1 MSSIYDWSLTAS
13 NNGTADESINW
24 AEGQAPSTVNGSA
37 RVMMSR
43 IKEFLLD
50 IGGAPVAAGTAN
62 TITVTVNSSF
72 TAYANGIR
80 IALRA
85 VETNTAAATLNVN
98 SIGAKPV
105 VKFTNSGEAPLAG
118 QEIQDNCIHEFIYCS
133 FLNGG
138 SGAWLL
144 VNPVVTAIPPGSTMA
159 YWGGTGSPPNGWLY
173 CDGSARSRTTY
184 SGLFAIIG
192 THYGVGDGA
201 TTFNLPDTRNEFLR
215 GVSSTL
221 TVGTKQSDEIRAHQH
236 NGTTNAAGEHTH
248 PIGVNSNSIAGLSG
262 IRAGNTGPVGY
273 LSSEPAGFHQH
284 TFTTNPTGGSET
296 RPRNIAVNWIIKT

>member
-50 IGGAPVAAGTAN
+50 IGGAPIAAGTPNA
-62 TITVTVNSSF
+62 ITVTVNSSF

-80 IALRA
+80 IACRA

-98 SIGAKPV
+98 SVGAKPI
-105 VKFTNSGEAPLAG
+105 VKFVNSGEAPLAG

-144 VNPVVTAIPPGSTMA
+144 VNPVAQAVAP
-159 YWGGTGSPPNGWLY
+159 GTGVPFFGGNLPNGWLF
-173 CDGSARSRTTY
+173 CNGDAVSRTTY
-184 SGLFAIIG
+184 SALFAAIG
-192 THYGVGDGA
+192 TTWGEGNGT
-201 TTFNLPDTRNEFLR
+201 TTFNLPNGQNHFLR
-215 GVSSTL
+215 GASGTL
-221 TVGTKQSDEIRAHQH
+221 PLGTRQSDELKSHTH
-236 NGTTNAAGEHTH
+236 TGTTSSAGGHSHSVGAAYIGSGASSNGGYILPGSNGGAQTSVDGAHAHGLTINA
-248 PIGVNSNSIAGLSG
+248 
-262 IRAGNTGPVGY
+262 
-273 LSSEPAGFHQH
+273 
-284 TFTTNPTGGSET
+284 TGGTET
-296 RPRNIAVNWIIKT
+296 RPRNIAVHWIIKT

>member
-118 QEIQDNCIHEFIYCS
+118 QEIQDNCIHEFVYCS

-138 SGAWLL
+138 AGAWLV
-144 VNPVVTAIPPGSTMA
+144 VNPVTGRAIPPGATMA
-159 YWGGTGSPPNGWLY
+159 YWGGTTGAPNGWLY
-173 CDGSARSRTTY
+173 CNGAAVSRTTY
-184 SGLFAIIG
+184 SALYGIIG
-192 THYGVGDGA
+192 THYGVGDGS

-221 TVGTKQSDEIRAHQH
+221 PIGHKQTDEMRSHQH
-236 NGTTNAAGEHTH
+236 AGVT
-248 PIGVNSNSIAGLSG
+248 ST
-262 IRAGNTGPVGY
+262 AGNHEHGVKVGGGGGGGVAGASG
-273 LSSEPAGFHQH
+273 SSAGSVTLPAGAHQH
-284 TFTTNPTGGSET
+284 TFVTDFRGGSET